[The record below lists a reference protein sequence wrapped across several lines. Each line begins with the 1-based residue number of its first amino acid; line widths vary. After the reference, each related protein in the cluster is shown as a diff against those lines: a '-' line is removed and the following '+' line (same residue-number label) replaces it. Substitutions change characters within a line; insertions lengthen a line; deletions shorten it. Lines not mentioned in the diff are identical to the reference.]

1 MLEGPREPELTEA
14 QQTLVK
20 KRQELARVMERLRIS
35 RTAPVREL
43 RKQVAILSRQS
54 QNWSRAN
61 AVSVNRT
68 RYCCDHAGKPPGAS
82 NSMQVLLLLSIHEG
96 GK

>member
-1 MLEGPREPELTEA
+1 
-14 QQTLVK
+14 
-20 KRQELARVMERLRIS
+20 MERLRIS

-68 RYCCDHAGKPPGAS
+68 GYCCDHAGKPPGAR
-82 NSMQVLLLLSIHEG
+82 NSMQVLPLLSIHEG